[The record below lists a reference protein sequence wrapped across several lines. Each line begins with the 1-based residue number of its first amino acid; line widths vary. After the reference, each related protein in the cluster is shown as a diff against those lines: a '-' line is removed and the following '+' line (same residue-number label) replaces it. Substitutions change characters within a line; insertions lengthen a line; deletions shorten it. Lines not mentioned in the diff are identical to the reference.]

1 MYNWTHAVQLHVV
14 QGSTVLTSTITYF
27 QISLCSDTW
36 GSDFRGCQAIMSLA
50 PPRHFCIGIYL
61 EKSCT
66 LTLGRALGQVRCRKG
81 NQRTGQR

>member
-36 GSDFRGCQAIMSLA
+36 GSDFSILLRYVSTHAKPQ
-50 PPRHFCIGIYL
+50 
-61 EKSCT
+61 K
-66 LTLGRALGQVRCRKG
+66 
-81 NQRTGQR
+81 